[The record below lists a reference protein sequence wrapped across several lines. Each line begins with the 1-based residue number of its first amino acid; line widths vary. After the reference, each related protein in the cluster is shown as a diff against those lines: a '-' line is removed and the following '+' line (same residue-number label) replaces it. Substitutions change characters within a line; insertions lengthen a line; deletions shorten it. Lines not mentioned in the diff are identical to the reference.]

1 MARATYDEEFKR
13 SAVNQVI
20 VAGRSQAE
28 VAASLGISYSGLGN
42 WIRRYRQNAGEGD
55 LSKDKELEEL
65 RKQNRK
71 LQIEN
76 DILKK
81 ATAIF
86 SKIHS

>member
-1 MARATYDEEFKR
+1 MKRPIYDEEFKR

-20 VAGRSQAE
+20 VASRSQRDVAE
-28 VAASLGISYSGLGN
+28 SLGISYSGLGN
-42 WIRRYRQNAGEGD
+42 WIRKYRDNASEED
-55 LSKDKELEEL
+55 ISKDKELEEL

-71 LQIEN
+71 LTIEN